1 MTVYI
6 EYVLINNFIIDFF
19 LLKTTFLLSGKSAK
33 IYRLILAS
41 LFGSVVA
48 LIYPLINLSPIL
60 TALFKLL
67 VGIMLLVISKNYSEK
82 KEFIVCAL
90 FFLSLSALLG
100 GGVFMAYSLFG
111 VMEVSEL
118 GVALCC
124 IPAYFITAFIKKM
137 IVIFYKRADLERF
150 TFEVEIFY
158 SEKSVKGRAFLDT
171 GNNVYYNNTPAVIC
185 NKRFFSS
192 LNLEPKDFKKLK
204 KIKIDTI
211 NGQTENYCILLD
223 RLKILNG
230 QTENIIDN
238 VWMVITNKSILGVD
252 LILHPRLLIKKGGE
266 DDETYREV
274 KKVS

>member
-19 LLKTTFLLSGKSAK
+19 LLKTTFLLSGKRAK

-41 LFGSVVA
+41 IFGSIVA
-48 LIYPLINLSPIL
+48 LIYPLINLPPIS
-60 TALFKLL
+60 TAIFKLL
-67 VGIMLLVISKNYSEK
+67 VGIMLLVISKNYSER
-82 KEFIVCAL
+82 KEFLVCAL
-90 FFLSLSALLG
+90 FFLTLSFLLG
-100 GGVFMAYSLFG
+100 GGIFMAYSLFG
-111 VMEVSEL
+111 VIEVSEL
-118 GVALCC
+118 EVALCC
-124 IPAYFITAFIKKM
+124 IPAYFITVFIKK
-137 IVIFYKRADLERF
+137 IVVVFYKRADLERF
-150 TFEVEIFY
+150 TFEVKILY
-158 SEKSVKGRAFLDT
+158 NEKVVKGRAFLDT
-171 GNNVYYNNTPAVIC
+171 GNNVYYKNTPAVIC
-185 NKRFFSS
+185 NKQFFSS
-192 LNLEPKDFKKLK
+192 LNLEPKDFKKLE

-223 RLKILNG
+223 KLKILNG